1 MIFRSKKQ
9 VFLFFV
15 TFSLIFLTTFVGLYF
30 LGFIPEELTGKKG
43 VGLADKIEDQVIN
56 TFAKKGELEKG
67 ELPVSLS
74 IPTVSIATQV
84 VNSESTDASVLDND
98 LKSGAVRYPGSGM
111 LGKGNLFIFGHSA
124 DPKIYNG
131 YFLTFYGLEK
141 LKGGESIFI
150 ESESFVYE
158 YKVSSVKLAKTSE
171 IYVDFSKDEN
181 LLTLVTCSA
190 FGKKED
196 RYIVEAKFVG
206 KKTF

>member
-1 MIFRSKKQ
+1 MILSSRKRS
-9 VFLFFV
+9 FLFIII
-15 TFSLIFLTTFVGLYF
+15 FSLIFLLTFVGLYF

-43 VGLADKIEDQVIN
+43 LGLADKIEDQVIDS
-56 TFAKKGELEKG
+56 FAKKSELEKG
-67 ELPVSLS
+67 ELPISLS
-74 IPTVSIATQV
+74 IPDVSISTTV
-84 VNSESTDASVLDND
+84 INSESTDAASLNND
-98 LKSGAVRYPGSGM
+98 LKEGAVRYPGSGM

-150 ESESFVYE
+150 ESESFIYE
-158 YKVSSVKLAKTSE
+158 YKVSSVKLSKTSE
-171 IYVDFSKDEN
+171 VYVDFSKDEN

-196 RYIVEAKFVG
+196 RYVVEAKFVG